1 MGIRASTSALNLT
14 NSGTPVSLSSRP
26 SLGVIVVGY
35 HSSDDLDGFCR
46 SLQDADPDL
55 DITVAVTQVQATSDE
70 VNHGMELTSDLT
82 FHPFIRLAMS
92 VHDTSNIGY
101 AKACNLTALYSPFVR
116 EVDVLAFFNADTRI
130 RPGVLESCV
139 DLLVSDPTYAVVGPR
154 QVDDSNHLT
163 HAGIFGS
170 LDAPRHRGWKEPAGD
185 RYTDVRDDAV
195 TVSGS
200 AYFIK
205 RTIWNELSNCST
217 YNASCRA
224 LFPALKPEYE
234 GAFLPTFLYY
244 EETWISYHAQA
255 HGYKVVYNGEATMNH
270 QWHAAISKMHDPQ
283 NKVFFE
289 SREAFRQACDD
300 HHIPHD

>member
-1 MGIRASTSALNLT
+1 M
-14 NSGTPVSLSSRP
+14 
-26 SLGVIVVGY
+26 
-35 HSSDDLDGFCR
+35 DGFCR

-55 DITVAVTQVQATSDE
+55 DLTVAITQVQATPDE
-70 VNHGMELTSDLT
+70 INHGIELASELTFCPPT
-82 FHPFIRLAMS
+82 RLAMS
-92 VHDTSNIGY
+92 IHDTNNIGY
-101 AKACNLTALYSPFVR
+101 AKACNLSAAYPPLVVDR
-116 EVDVLAFFNADTRI
+116 DVLAFFNADTRI

-139 DLLVSDPTYAVVGPR
+139 DLLLSDPTYAVVGPR
-154 QVDDSNHLT
+154 QVDDANHLT

-170 LDAPRHRGWKEPAGD
+170 LEAPRHRGWKEPAGN

-205 RTIWNELSNCST
+205 RSVWSELLNCPV
-217 YNASCRA
+217 YCASCER
-224 LFPALKPEYE
+224 LFPGVEPQYH

-255 HGYKVVYNGEATMNH
+255 HGYKVVYNGEVTMNH
-270 QWHAAISKMHDPQ
+270 QWHTAISKMHDPQ
-283 NKVFFE
+283 NKVFFK

-300 HHIPHD
+300 HNIPHD